1 MFLKKKLLPYIYN
14 HEQPCTLLSCRCT
27 DVLYIKM
34 ILSKISIN
42 VLSSVVFSEGGMDMG
57 CVAEDEG
64 VAVSKNDRLLI
75 RDTGEARAV
84 FKSSNIGRILYWAT
98 FPSAHVN

>member
-1 MFLKKKLLPYIYN
+1 
-14 HEQPCTLLSCRCT
+14 
-27 DVLYIKM
+27 
-34 ILSKISIN
+34 
-42 VLSSVVFSEGGMDMG
+42 MG

-64 VAVSKNDRLLI
+64 VAVSKNDKLLI